1 MSNEKSEKGFSLLGM
16 SEVETIP
23 SFRFCSENCSCLI
36 FAARRKTLKSH
47 VEIAANFK
55 SHVLCLMFRWSS
67 GLFMILR
74 LANFSAPGAVVS
86 RGQSYKSSIRLQST
100 N

>member
-16 SEVETIP
+16 SEVETIRWA
-23 SFRFCSENCSCLI
+23 SAIAFLI
-36 FAARRKTLKSH
+36 FAAHRKTPKSH

-55 SHVLCLMFRWSS
+55 SHVLCLMFRWSF
-67 GLFMILR
+67 GLFIILR
-74 LANFSAPGAVVS
+74 LANFTAPGAVVS